1 MKNARNFIRLFL
13 LHFALLG
20 ALFIP
25 FDFTFL
31 HIQSQLTSLL
41 FSNAIQFI
49 CSLIPALS
57 NAHPDISSD
66 SMSLYVLVGILFT
79 LAALITTIGW
89 RIPIWRTHYST
100 ITYYIRLFLTYYLA
114 LIILKYGFDKLFK
127 SQFYL
132 PEPNTLY
139 TPLGMLDKDILFW
152 STMGTS
158 YSYNIFMGIMEIIPA
173 LFLLFNKTRLLG
185 FCLLL
190 GVLTN
195 IWAINLSFDISVKLY
210 TSFLLL
216 INLVLL
222 APNMPQLARIFFTNK
237 PYNIPPKA
245 PAIKPLPKNA
255 KRLLQTTL
263 GLIIFAETLLPT
275 IVTQQFNDDKTPR
288 NYLHG
293 AYQVDTIQTQ
303 KGETNGAIHQIKRVF
318 IHRQQYLIF
327 QFTDDTMEDYKLHI
341 IPEKQLFELTDY
353 EGNVQQLTYT
363 FDHNKQHLTI
373 HFASHQTTIHTHA
386 LPWKQLPA
394 LKPLFHWTV
403 DGI

>member
-1 MKNARNFIRLFL
+1 MTNARNFTSLFL

-31 HIQSQLTSLL
+31 RFQSQLTSLL
-41 FSNAIQFI
+41 FAKAIQLI
-49 CSLIPALS
+49 CNLNPAFT
-57 NAHPDISSD
+57 NAHPEITSD

-79 LAALITTIGW
+79 LSALITTLSL
-89 RIPIWRTHYST
+89 RIPFWRTHRTT
-100 ITYYIRLFLTYYLA
+100 ITFYIRLFLTYYLA

-127 SQFYL
+127 TQFYL

-158 YSYNIFMGIMEIIPA
+158 YSYNIFMGIIEIVPA
-173 LFLLFNKTRLLG
+173 LFLLFRKTRILG
-185 FCLLL
+185 LCLLV
-190 GVLTN
+190 GVLAN
-195 IWAINLSFDISVKLY
+195 IWAINFSFDISVKLF

-216 INLVLL
+216 INIVLL
-222 APNMPQLARIFFTNK
+222 APNIPPLARFFLSNK
-237 PYNIPPKA
+237 PSSLLTQT
-245 PAIKPLPKNA
+245 PAIKQLPKNVN
-255 KRLLQTTL
+255 RLLLTTL
-263 GLIIFAETLLPT
+263 ALLIVAETLLPA
-275 IVTQQFNDDKTPR
+275 VLTQQFNDDKTPR

-293 AYQVDTIQTQ
+293 AYQVDTIQTLT
-303 KGETNGAIHQIKRVF
+303 GENKGAIHQIKRVF
-318 IHRQQYLIF
+318 IHRHDYLIF
-327 QFTDDTMEDYKLHI
+327 QFTDDSMEDYKLRI
-341 IPEKQLFELTDY
+341 MPGKQLFELTDY
-353 EGNVQQLTYT
+353 EGNIQQLTYS
-363 FDHNKQHLTI
+363 FDHQKQHLTI
-373 HFASHQTTIHTHA
+373 HFTSHQTTIQTHA